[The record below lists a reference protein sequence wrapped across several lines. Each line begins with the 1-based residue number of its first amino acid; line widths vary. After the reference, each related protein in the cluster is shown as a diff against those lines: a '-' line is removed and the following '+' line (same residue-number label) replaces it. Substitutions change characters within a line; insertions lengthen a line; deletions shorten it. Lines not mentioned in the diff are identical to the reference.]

1 MCRAKPL
8 FQQQTRQ
15 QSLAAR
21 GRLQEGQ
28 AG

>member
-8 FQQQTRQ
+8 FQQQTRL

-21 GRLQEGQ
+21 GRMREGQ
-28 AG
+28 AR